1 MASRLLLA
9 PPGASRRLP
18 ALTPPRPFTES
29 CPRRPVCGS
38 EGLRLARRPSE
49 PQTGRPGHDSIEACA
64 PHPEM
69 SPLSAIMLACIVG
82 VQPYRRSGASMSPLS
97 ARMLTFIIGVQ
108 PYRRSGASLL
118 ALAAIMLTFIVGV
131 QPYRR
136 SWASVSPLSAIT
148 LTFIIGGQPYR
159 RSWASVSPLSAITL
173 TFIIGG
179 QPYRRSG
186 ASMSPL
192 SAIMRTL
199 SVGVQPYRRSGASM
213 SPLSAIMLT
222 LVIGVQP
229 YRRCVGSRLLL
240 APPSASRRLPAPPPR
255 PPGPSQNRAL
265 DGPFVAL
272 RASGW
277 LGDPRSHKRA
287 VQGTILLRLVP
298 PIPRWRHSQL

>member
-1 MASRLLLA
+1 M
-9 PPGASRRLP
+9 
-18 ALTPPRPFTES
+18 
-29 CPRRPVCGS
+29 
-38 EGLRLARRPSE
+38 
-49 PQTGRPGHDSIEACA
+49 
-64 PHPEM
+64 
-69 SPLSAIMLACIVG
+69 
-82 VQPYRRSGASMSPLS
+82 
-97 ARMLTFIIGVQ
+97 
-108 PYRRSGASLL
+108 
-118 ALAAIMLTFIVGV
+118 ALAAIMLTFLVGV

-136 SWASVSPLSAIT
+136 SWASVSPLLAIT
-148 LTFIIGGQPYR
+148 LTFILGGQPYR

-222 LVIGVQP
+222 FVIGVQP

-277 LGDPRSHKRA
+277 LVVLLLLLVVLVLLVLVLLHIEIVKRGPTMTPPTPTARPCQISALFEGGFLRSRCSMRMWCPDDIGRDSWGRVVA
-287 VQGTILLRLVP
+287 GT
-298 PIPRWRHSQL
+298 W